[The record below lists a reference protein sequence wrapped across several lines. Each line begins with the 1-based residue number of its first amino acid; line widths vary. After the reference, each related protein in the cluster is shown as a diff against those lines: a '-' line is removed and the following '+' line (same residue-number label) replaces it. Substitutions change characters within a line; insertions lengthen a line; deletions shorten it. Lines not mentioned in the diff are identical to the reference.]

1 MTLSH
6 ASKNR
11 LALTAICLAALMFG
25 LEISSV
31 PVILPTLERVLHSD
45 FSDMQWI
52 MNAYTLACTAVMMAT
67 GTLSDRFGRR
77 RVFIIAIAAF
87 GLTSLLCGLANGSTM
102 LILGRFMQ
110 GMAGGAMLICQ
121 VAALSHQFQ
130 SGKQRGHAF
139 GIWGVVFGIGLGF
152 GPAIGGVIVAL
163 ANWQWVF
170 LIHAVIAVLTLLLV
184 MFSVQESRDPQ
195 AAKLDSLGIVTLSL
209 SVFGLVYF
217 ITQGAAFGFTSVRA
231 AGIFLATTLSLL
243 LFIWVERRSPYPMM
257 EFSVFRNRHFSGALM
272 GSIGMNFSFWPF
284 MIYLPLYF
292 QIGLGY
298 DSLTT
303 GLSLLAYTLPTLVFP
318 PVGERLALR
327 YRPRAV
333 IPAGLFTLGL
343 GFLLMK
349 SGSEHAGGLAMLPGL
364 LIAGIGLG
372 ITNTPVTN
380 TTTGSV
386 SNARAGMASG
396 IDMSARMIALA
407 INIAIMGFILL
418 AGVYAYLRQ
427 TLPESFGS
435 LPLSSVAEQIV
446 AGNLTA
452 LKTLPTWDALAPLVH
467 AALTQSFGLVMLYG
481 GFGAWALAAASLTIF
496 APWKTADATL
506 G

>member
-1 MTLSH
+1 M
-6 ASKNR
+6 
-11 LALTAICLAALMFG
+11 
-25 LEISSV
+25 
-31 PVILPTLERVLHSD
+31 
-45 FSDMQWI
+45 
-52 MNAYTLACTAVMMAT
+52 
-67 GTLSDRFGRR
+67 
-77 RVFIIAIAAF
+77 
-87 GLTSLLCGLANGSTM
+87 
-102 LILGRFMQ
+102 
-110 GMAGGAMLICQ
+110 
-121 VAALSHQFQ
+121 
-130 SGKQRGHAF
+130 
-139 GIWGVVFGIGLGF
+139 
-152 GPAIGGVIVAL
+152 AL

-170 LIHAVIAVLTLLLV
+170 LIHVVIAVLTLLLV

-243 LFIWVERRSPYPMM
+243 LFIWIERRSPYPMM

-284 MIYLPLYF
+284 IIYLPLYF

-327 YRPRAV
+327 YRPGTV

-349 SGSEHAGGLAMLPGL
+349 SGSEHAGGWAMLPGL

-407 INIAIMGFILL
+407 INIAVMGFILL

-427 TLPESFGS
+427 TLPNH
-435 LPLSSVAEQIV
+435 SVAC
-446 AGNLTA
+446 
-452 LKTLPTWDALAPLVH
+452 H
-467 AALTQSFGLVMLYG
+467 
-481 GFGAWALAAASLTIF
+481 
-496 APWKTADATL
+496 
-506 G
+506 